1 MTTQSLL
8 SKFKELRIGS
18 SVWLPGTLQALDS
31 GIGLP
36 PDGGQALTAEE
47 GFNLLLLSLML
58 LEDQI
63 SELTCQLQDLQ
74 AQLAIQGQSPA
85 PAPTPFSRL
94 QDDLDCFKAECRLY
108 MSM

>member
-1 MTTQSLL
+1 MTTQSPL
-8 SKFKELRIGS
+8 SEFEELRTGS
-18 SVWLPGTLQALDS
+18 SAQLPGTLQASDS

-36 PDGGQALTAEE
+36 PDGGWALTAEE
-47 GFNLLLLSLML
+47 GFNLLLLPPMS

-85 PAPTPFSRL
+85 PAPTPAPPPPVERPKVVTPPPLF
-94 QDDLDCFKAECRLY
+94 A
-108 MSM
+108 

>member
-8 SKFKELRIGS
+8 SEFEELGVGS
-18 SVWLPGTLQALDS
+18 SAWLPSTPQASDS

-36 PDGGQALTAEE
+36 PDGGRALTAEE
-47 GFNLLLLSLML
+47 GFNPLLLPPMS

-85 PAPTPFSRL
+85 PAPTPFSRS
-94 QDDLDCFKAECRLY
+94 QDDLDH
-108 MSM
+108 